1 MKKIIN
7 NNINIVDDMLSG
19 YVKSHSDRVKFSEIN
34 KRIICRKNKKQF
46 NKVPILIGNGSG
58 HEPIAVGWVG
68 EGMLDANIVG
78 DIFSAPSGDLIFEG
92 IKIFKDHSLSLIHI

>member
-34 KRIICRKNKKQF
+34 KRIICRKNKKQLS
-46 NKVPILIGNGSG
+46 KVPILICLLYTS
-58 HEPIAVGWVG
+58 
-68 EGMLDANIVG
+68 
-78 DIFSAPSGDLIFEG
+78 PSPRD
-92 IKIFKDHSLSLIHI
+92 

>member
-19 YVKSHSDRVKFSEIN
+19 YVKSHLDRVKFSEIN
-34 KRIICRKNKKQF
+34 KRIICRKNKKQI

-68 EGMLDANIVG
+68 DGMLDANIVG
-78 DIFSAPSGDLIFEG
+78 DICSAPAGELILEG
-92 IKIFKDHSLSLIHI
+92 IKSFKDQSSM